1 MEIFVKNDKM
11 ATLVRSNYQLLPVIN
26 RFGIRLGFRDKSV
39 EEICLEKDIN
49 PEFFLAIINTFN
61 NKDYFPEAN
70 LSSFSP
76 LLIVNYLQK
85 THLYYI
91 DYFLPK
97 IEYLLE
103 KLISSCIDK
112 CPELEMIRSF
122 YKKYK
127 NELMLHINDED
138 ENVFPYVINLVKS
151 HQKSNKEYA
160 IQTFEKDHQNVE
172 VKLNDLKNLVVK
184 YIKPT
189 YNDNDCNEFLITLFR
204 FEQDIN
210 DHARIEDN
218 ILVPQVKK
226 IEADLG

>member
-1 MEIFVKNDKM
+1 MEIFIKKDKM

-26 RFGIRLGFRDKSV
+26 RFGIKLGFKDKSV
-39 EEICLEKDIN
+39 EEICLEKEIN
-49 PEFFLAIINTFN
+49 PDFFLAIINTFN

-76 LLIVNYLQK
+76 LLIVDYLQK
-85 THLYYI
+85 THRYYI

-97 IEYLLE
+97 IELLLAN
-103 KLISSCIDK
+103 LISSCTDK
-112 CPELEMIRSF
+112 CPELEMINSF

-127 NELMLHINDED
+127 NELMLHINDE
-138 ENVFPYVINLVKS
+138 EKNVFPYIIELVKN
-151 HQKSNKEYA
+151 HNFSNKDYA
-160 IQTFEKDHQNVE
+160 IQTFEKDHMNVE
-172 VKLNDLKNLVVK
+172 EKLNDLKNLIIK
-184 YIKPT
+184 YIAPT
-189 YNDNDCNEFLITLFR
+189 YNENVCNEFLITLFR

-226 IEADLG
+226 IEKELG

>member
-1 MEIFVKNDKM
+1 MEVFVKKDKM

-39 EEICLEKDIN
+39 EEICREKDII

-85 THLYYI
+85 THQYYI

-97 IEYLLE
+97 IENLLE
-103 KLISSCIDK
+103 KLISSCTDK

-151 HQKSNKEYA
+151 HQKSNKDYA
-160 IQTFEKDHQNVE
+160 IQSFEKDHQNVE
-172 VKLNDLKNLVVK
+172 VKLNDLKNLVIK
-184 YIKPT
+184 YIQPT